1 MRFLI
6 IAALLIVAGCTL
18 PRGRPTYPP
27 LPGDK
32 SAIATG
38 TQVAP
43 KALAVPQPKH
53 YTLIVINAPD
63 TNADLY
69 TTTIYSSTNLIDWHP
84 LAETNYAET
93 VIYGFTSDS
102 WREFFTATNW
112 FK

>member
-1 MRFLI
+1 MRVFI
-6 IAALLIVAGCTL
+6 IVALLVVAGCTL

-32 SAIATG
+32 NAIATG
-38 TQVAP
+38 PQAAP
-43 KALAVPQPKH
+43 KALAAPQPLH
-53 YTLIVINAPD
+53 FTLIVSNAPD
-63 TNADLY
+63 ANASLY
-69 TTTIYSSTNLIDWHP
+69 ATTIFASTNLINWRP
-84 LAETNYAET
+84 LVKTNYAET